1 MLTGRNEE
9 IVFTYAEDGVML
21 EGVVMQPR
29 QEPTRQLALVWMHG
43 LTSKFYAPTE
53 IKVGRGV
60 VDAGYTVV
68 SGNNRG
74 HDFGSR
80 VRRRDGDTI
89 LGGGG
94 WELFDE
100 SPRDVAAWIG
110 FAQSLGFERV
120 ALLGHSLG
128 ALKVVYYQA
137 HRQDT
142 RVIGVV
148 AASPPLRAG
157 RFNPTIVALAEQM
170 VADGR
175 GEDLLPWNS
184 TPAGAGALSA
194 KTYLHRTQIGFDF
207 FGVDVD
213 NPAVASIRCPLL
225 VLFGTENDVGT
236 ADDLELIRR
245 NAIAVSRVNT
255 AMIQGGDHG
264 YTGQESQVASILV
277 EWLGTL
283 G

>member
-1 MLTGRNEE
+1 MLAGRNEE
-9 IVFTYAEDGVML
+9 IVYTFSDDGLML
-21 EGVVMQPR
+21 EGVVMRPSAGPAR
-29 QEPTRQLALVWMHG
+29 PLALVWMHG

-60 VDAGYTVV
+60 VDGGYTVI

-74 HDFGSR
+74 HDFGAR
-80 VRRRDGDTI
+80 VRRQNADPI

-100 SPRDVAAWIG
+100 SPHDIAAWVG
-110 FAQSLGFERV
+110 FAQALGFDRV

-128 ALKVVYYQA
+128 ALKATHYQA
-137 HRQDT
+137 QRQDS
-142 RVIGVV
+142 RVAGVV

-157 RFNPTIVALAEQM
+157 RFDPKLVALATQM

-175 GEDLLPWNS
+175 GEDLLPWGS
-184 TPAGAGALSA
+184 TAAGAGTLSA
-194 KTYLHRTQIGFDF
+194 KTYHHRVQIGFDF
-207 FGVDVD
+207 YGVDAKD
-213 NPAVASIRCPLL
+213 AAVSKIACPLL
-225 VLFGTENDVGT
+225 VLFGTENDTGT

-245 NAIAVSRVNT
+245 NATSSSKVDT

-264 YTGQESQVASILV
+264 YTGQEAQVASVLV
-277 EWLGTL
+277 EWLSSL
-283 G
+283 S

>member
-1 MLTGRNEE
+1 MATSRNEE
-9 IVFTYAEDGVML
+9 IVYTETEDGLLL
-21 EGVVMQPR
+21 EGVLMRPRDEIAQP
-29 QEPTRQLALVWMHG
+29 LALVWVHG

-60 VDAGYTVV
+60 VDAGYTVI

-80 VRRRDGDTI
+80 VRRRAGEVL

-128 ALKVVYYQA
+128 ALKVTYYQA
-137 HRQDT
+137 QRRDP
-142 RVIGVV
+142 RVAGVV

-157 RFNPTIVALAEQM
+157 RFDSKLVALAQQM
-170 VADGR
+170 VADGH
-175 GEDLLPWNS
+175 GQDLLPWGS
-184 TPAGAGALSA
+184 TAAGAGTMSA
-194 KTYLHRTQIGFDF
+194 ATYLHRVNIGFDF
-207 FGVDVD
+207 YGVDVPE
-213 NPAVASIRCPLL
+213 PAVSRIECPLL

-245 NAIAVSRVNT
+245 NASSAARVDT
-255 AMIQGGDHG
+255 AMIAGGDHG
-264 YTGQESQVASILV
+264 YTGQEAQVAGILV
-277 EWLGTL
+277 EWLGRL